1 MIGRIPLKC
10 WKHFNVISWLI
21 VIALVAF
28 AATASA
34 AQVNDPGANNASIQ
48 QKLTP
53 FQEKATEPILNGR
66 AFIKRNPYKELV
78 VIQVYVFN
86 TGMPDAYTGALM
98 VRGVGG
104 GGKVMMHIPFR

>member
-28 AATASA
+28 AATANA

-48 QKLTP
+48 QKITP
-53 FQEKATEPILNGR
+53 FQEKGAEPILNGR
-66 AFIKRNPYKELV
+66 AFVKPNPYKELV

-86 TGMPDAYTGALM
+86 TGIPDAYSGTLLVHGI
-98 VRGVGG
+98 GG
-104 GGKVMMHIPFR
+104 GAKILVQIPFR